1 MRSITLC
8 SPSSTTISILMSLI
22 SPSPD
27 WALPASWPMWK
38 AAYLLHAVEQTIN
51 TELVT
56 EIMFIR
62 GYDQA
67 KLSIRDVVDMPNAR
81 LDMLIKLLYQNNGT
95 LSKGKRLQFEELT
108 DEELARIEA
117 VFQAA
122 FTEQTL
128 DLDGAVR

>member
-1 MRSITLC
+1 
-8 SPSSTTISILMSLI
+8 
-22 SPSPD
+22 
-27 WALPASWPMWK
+27 MWK